1 MSQPEAIRRLLADHV
16 QVIRLLDRLDAAV
29 TGPTPSALPPVVP
42 DAVRFFQQELP
53 LHIDQEDDALFPPL
67 EIHLGRDTGP
77 CAVMRAEHEEIS
89 DLGEEFIELAGGV
102 FSEETWQAMVRVSSD
117 VSNLLRSHLLKEEQI
132 LFPLSQQLLS
142 EEAFAAINERMEALA
157 QAHVA

>member
-16 QVIRLLDRLDAAV
+16 QVIRLLNQLDAAA
-29 TGPTPSALPPVVP
+29 TGPTPSAPPPVVP

-53 LHIDQEDDALFPPL
+53 LHIDQEEDALFPPL

-89 DLGEEFIELAGGV
+89 DLGEEFIALAGDA

-142 EEAFAAINERMEALA
+142 AEAFAAINDRMEALA
-157 QAHVA
+157 QARVA